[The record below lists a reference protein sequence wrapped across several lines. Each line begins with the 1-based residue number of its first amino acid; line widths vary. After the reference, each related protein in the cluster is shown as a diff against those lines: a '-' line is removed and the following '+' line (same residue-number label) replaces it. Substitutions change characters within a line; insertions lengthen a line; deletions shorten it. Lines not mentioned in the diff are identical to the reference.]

1 MTAAK
6 RNLDKLQ
13 TLFFVLESIKK
24 LGAFVQ
30 ITLIMFLSE
39 YFY

>member
-6 RNLDKLQ
+6 RNFDKIQ
-13 TLFFVLESIKK
+13 TLLFVLESVKK
-24 LGAFVQ
+24 LGAFIQ